1 MLGIAAT
8 FSPSLKQVFR
18 SKLLGL
24 AAFGIAGMVFLFS
37 VYLPN
42 FRLIRQVVF
51 SKHLAMADKAGFLI
65 SLLGSIQTNF
75 TAISATATVLLS
87 ILFGVNAAMT
97 LYYVIQR
104 KRASAGRETAAGLG
118 GLVAGVFGI
127 GCAACGSVILTSFA
141 ASVGASGLLA
151 FLPLAGGEFAIAG
164 VLLLV
169 VSLAIIA
176 KKIQDPLVCE
186 TPAAKQ

>member
-104 KRASAGRETAAGLG
+104 KRASAGRETATPLGYWRTARSLHGRGAGDRYLR
-118 GLVAGVFGI
+118 LRH
-127 GCAACGSVILTSFA
+127 SHPD
-141 ASVGASGLLA
+141 GASRST
-151 FLPLAGGEFAIAG
+151 FYQTR
-164 VLLLV
+164 
-169 VSLAIIA
+169 
-176 KKIQDPLVCE
+176 QD
-186 TPAAKQ
+186 